1 MEEEKSTLSS
11 EKGKTGENRYVIESV
26 MKTLQI
32 LFTFRHSPYQ
42 FTIAEIEAS
51 TKLSKN
57 QVFRSLKSLEEFG
70 IIRMLA
76 NGQYVVTPIIYQ
88 LVPAVGLDAPIEEVA
103 QPFMENLQQATG
115 ETVNL
120 CCLVEGQ
127 SVLVARKDSKHGV
140 RLTSTVG
147 IRSPMHA
154 GASPKAMLAFFPP
167 EEQEKVYAMVPY
179 YQKFTEKT
187 VNDPDLLRAEMIET
201 KNRGYSIS
209 DEDFEL
215 GARGVGAPIFDKH
228 GNVVAGITVGG
239 PISRVGYDKLPEFG
253 ALIIEEAKRISR
265 LLGYYPNT

>member
-1 MEEEKSTLSS
+1 MKEKLNQLP
-11 EKGKTGENRYVIESV
+11 EKDKTGESRYVIESV

-32 LFTFRHSPYQ
+32 LFTFRLAPYE
-42 FTIAEIEAS
+42 FSITEIEAL
-51 TKLSKN
+51 TRMSKN

-70 IIRMLA
+70 VIRMLA
-76 NGQYVVTPIIYQ
+76 NGKYVVTPMIYQ

-103 QPFMENLQQATG
+103 QPFMEKLQVITG

-147 IRSPMHA
+147 IRSPLHV

-179 YQKFTEKT
+179 YQKYTEKT
-187 VNDPDLLRAEMIET
+187 VNDPDLLRAEMAET
-201 KNRGYSIS
+201 KERGYSIS

-215 GARGVGAPIFDKH
+215 GARGTGAPIFDQH
-228 GNVVAGITVGG
+228 GRVVAGITVGG

-253 ALIIEEAKRISR
+253 QLVIEEAKRISR
-265 LLGYYPNT
+265 LLGYYPESQ